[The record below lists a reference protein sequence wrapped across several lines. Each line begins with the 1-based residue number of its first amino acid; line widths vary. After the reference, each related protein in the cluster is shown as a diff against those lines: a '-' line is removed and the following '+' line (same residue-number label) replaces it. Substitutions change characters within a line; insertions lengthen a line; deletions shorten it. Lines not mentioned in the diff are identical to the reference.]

1 MVRWWSPASCLPL
14 DPPRLKWSLNFIM
27 ELKNR
32 NDHLRYIPRALHRLT
47 VLNRTDEP
55 LFITQLRSL
64 RITQLFSFTT
74 KNSCL
79 VCLLKLYT
87 LINYEHATSWSFFF
101 IILLQL
107 FQQLPANGFKQAN
120 SWLKNKRKKYEQQ

>member
-1 MVRWWSPASCLPL
+1 MWGNGKIVIASQLSPFRSAALEVIVKL
-14 DPPRLKWSLNFIM
+14 YY

-79 VCLLKLYT
+79 VRLLKLYT
-87 LINYEHATSWSFFF
+87 LITSTLRVEVSSSSYYYTADSTTSREW
-101 IILLQL
+101 
-107 FQQLPANGFKQAN
+107 NGFKQAN
-120 SWLKNKRKKYEQQ
+120 S